1 MEIKSI
7 TDFKSNKVK
16 IDAEGVTF
24 ALYKSD
30 LKKYDIKEG
39 ELEEDIFNE
48 IMTEILPKRALD
60 RSLKIITGRDMTEGM
75 IKDKLREDLY
85 PLDIIDSVIERLKQ
99 ERLINDERFIRGF
112 IEGKSSKKSK
122 RDIMVAL
129 SSKRVDMNLAERI
142 YAELSEEGGLFDEK
156 ELIIK
161 LLEKRHYDFEN
172 ADFEDKQKQIR
183 YLLGKGFSYDS
194 IHSALKDQK
203 YSILWFDSLF
213 GLQ

>member
-48 IMTEILPKRALD
+48 ILTEILPKRALD

-75 IKDKLREDLY
+75 IKDKLKEDLY
-85 PLDIIDSVIERLKQ
+85 PSDIIDSVIERLKQ

-142 YAELSEEGGLFDEK
+142 YAELFEEGSLSDER

-172 ADFEDKQKQIR
+172 ADFEEKQKQIR

-194 IHSALKDQK
+194 IHSALKD
-203 YSILWFDSLF
+203 
-213 GLQ
+213 

>member
-85 PLDIIDSVIERLKQ
+85 PGDIIDSVIERLKQ

-129 SSKRVDMNLAERI
+129 SSKRIDMNLAERI
-142 YAELSEEGGLFDEK
+142 YAELFEEGCLSDEK

-161 LLEKRHYDFEN
+161 LLEKRHYDFEK
-172 ADFEDKQKQIR
+172 ADFEEKQKQIR

-194 IHSALKDQK
+194 IHSALKD
-203 YSILWFDSLF
+203 
-213 GLQ
+213 

>member
-1 MEIKSI
+1 MEIKNI

-16 IDAEGVTF
+16 IEADGVTF

-30 LKKYDIKEG
+30 LKKYDIKTG
-39 ELEEDIFNE
+39 EIEDDVYNE
-48 IMTEILPKRALD
+48 IIKETLPKRALD

-75 IKDKLREDLY
+75 IKDKLKEDLY
-85 PLDIIDSVIERLKQ
+85 PEDIIDSVIEKLKN

-122 RDIMVAL
+122 RDIMIAL
-129 SSKRVDMNLAERI
+129 SSKRVNMNMAERI
-142 YAELSEEGGLFDEK
+142 YDELSSEGSLSDEK

-172 ADFEDKQKQIR
+172 ADFDEKQKQIR
-183 YLLGKGFSYDS
+183 YLMGKGFSFDS
-194 IHSALKDQK
+194 IHSALK
-203 YSILWFDSLF
+203 
-213 GLQ
+213 

>member
-85 PLDIIDSVIERLKQ
+85 PGDIIDSVIERLKQ

-142 YAELSEEGGLFDEK
+142 YAELSEEGCLSDEK

-161 LLEKRHYDFEN
+161 LLEKRHYDFEK
-172 ADFEDKQKQIR
+172 ADFEDKQRQIR

-194 IHSALKDQK
+194 IHSALKD
-203 YSILWFDSLF
+203 
-213 GLQ
+213 

>member
-60 RSLKIITGRDMTEGM
+60 RGLKIITDRDMTEGM

-142 YAELSEEGGLFDEK
+142 YAELSEEGGLSDEK

-172 ADFEDKQKQIR
+172 ADFEDRQKQIR

-194 IHSALKDQK
+194 IHSALKD
-203 YSILWFDSLF
+203 
-213 GLQ
+213 

>member
-16 IDAEGVTF
+16 IEAEGVTF

-85 PLDIIDSVIERLKQ
+85 PADIIDSVIERLKQ

-142 YAELSEEGGLFDEK
+142 YAELSEEGSLSDEK
-156 ELIIK
+156 ELIVK
-161 LLEKRHYDFEN
+161 LLEKRHYDFDN
-172 ADFEDKQKQIR
+172 ADFEEKQKQIR

-194 IHSALKDQK
+194 IHSALKD
-203 YSILWFDSLF
+203 
-213 GLQ
+213 

>member
-1 MEIKSI
+1 MEIKNI

-16 IDAEGVTF
+16 IEADGVTF

-30 LKKYDIKEG
+30 LKKYDIKTG
-39 ELEEDIFNE
+39 EIEDDVYNE
-48 IMTEILPKRALD
+48 IIKETLPKRALD

-75 IKDKLREDLY
+75 IKDKLKEDLY
-85 PLDIIDSVIERLKQ
+85 PEDIIDSVIEKLKN

-122 RDIMVAL
+122 RDIMAAL
-129 SSKRVDMNLAERI
+129 ALKRVNMNQAERI
-142 YAELSEEGGLFDEK
+142 YEELSSEGSLSDEK

-172 ADFEDKQKQIR
+172 ADFDEKQKQIR
-183 YLLGKGFSYDS
+183 YLMGKGFSFDS
-194 IHSALKDQK
+194 IHSALK
-203 YSILWFDSLF
+203 
-213 GLQ
+213 

>member
-1 MEIKSI
+1 MEIKNI
-7 TDFKSNKVK
+7 TDFKSNKKK
-16 IDAEGVTF
+16 IEAEGVTF

-30 LKKYDIKEG
+30 IAKYDIKLG
-39 ELEEDIFNE
+39 EMSEEVFKEIFL
-48 IMTEILPKRALD
+48 EILPKRALD

-75 IKDKLREDLY
+75 IRDKLREDLY
-85 PLDIIDSVIERLKQ
+85 PSDIIDTVIDKLKQ

-129 SSKRVDMNLAERI
+129 SSKRVDMNLAEKI
-142 YAELSEEGGLFDEK
+142 YAELSEEGSLSDEK

-172 ADFEDKQKQIR
+172 ADFDEKQKQIR

-194 IHSALKDQK
+194 IHSALKD
-203 YSILWFDSLF
+203 
-213 GLQ
+213 

>member
-7 TDFKSNKVK
+7 NDFKSNKVK
-16 IDAEGVTF
+16 IEAEGLTF

-39 ELEEDIFNE
+39 VIEDNVFDE
-48 IMTEILPKRALD
+48 IINEILPKRALD

-75 IKDKLREDLY
+75 IKDKLKEDLY

-142 YAELSEEGGLFDEK
+142 YAELSEEGSLSDEK

-194 IHSALKDQK
+194 IHSALKD
-203 YSILWFDSLF
+203 
-213 GLQ
+213 

>member
-1 MEIKSI
+1 MEIKNI

-16 IDAEGVTF
+16 IEAEGVTF

-30 LKKYDIKEG
+30 LKKYDIKIG
-39 ELEEDIFNE
+39 ELEDSIYEE
-48 IMTEILPKRALD
+48 IMNAILPKRALD

-75 IKDKLREDLY
+75 IKDKLKEDLY
-85 PLDIIDSVIERLKQ
+85 PLEIIDSVIVKLKQ

-122 RDIMVAL
+122 RDIMIAL
-129 SSKRVDMNLAERI
+129 SSKRVDMNLAEKI
-142 YAELSEEGGLFDEK
+142 YAELFEEGSLSDEK
-156 ELIIK
+156 GLILK

-172 ADFEDKQKQIR
+172 ADFDEKQKQVR

-194 IHSALKDQK
+194 IHSALKD
-203 YSILWFDSLF
+203 
-213 GLQ
+213 

>member
-1 MEIKSI
+1 MEIKNI

-16 IDAEGVTF
+16 IEADGVTF

-30 LKKYDIKEG
+30 LKKYDIKTG
-39 ELEEDIFNE
+39 EIEDDVYNE
-48 IMTEILPKRALD
+48 IIKETLPKRALD

-75 IKDKLREDLY
+75 IKDKLKEDLY
-85 PLDIIDSVIERLKQ
+85 PEDIIDSVIEKLKS

-122 RDIMVAL
+122 RDIMAAL
-129 SSKRVDMNLAERI
+129 ALKRVNMNQAERI
-142 YAELSEEGGLFDEK
+142 YDELSSEGSLSDEK

-172 ADFEDKQKQIR
+172 ADFDEKQKQIR
-183 YLLGKGFSYDS
+183 YLMGKGFSFDS
-194 IHSALKDQK
+194 IHSALK
-203 YSILWFDSLF
+203 
-213 GLQ
+213 

>member
-1 MEIKSI
+1 MEIKNI

-16 IDAEGVTF
+16 IESEGVTF

-30 LKKYDIKEG
+30 LKKYDIKTG
-39 ELEEDIFNE
+39 EIEDDVYNE
-48 IMTEILPKRALD
+48 IIKEILPKRALD

-75 IKDKLREDLY
+75 IKDKLKEDLY
-85 PLDIIDSVIERLKQ
+85 PEDIIDSVIEKLKN

-122 RDIMVAL
+122 RDIMIAL
-129 SSKRVDMNLAERI
+129 SSKRVNMNMAERI
-142 YAELSEEGGLFDEK
+142 YDELSLEGGLSDEK

-172 ADFEDKQKQIR
+172 ADFDEKQKQIR
-183 YLLGKGFSYDS
+183 YLMGKGFSFDS
-194 IHSALKDQK
+194 IHSALK
-203 YSILWFDSLF
+203 
-213 GLQ
+213 

>member
-1 MEIKSI
+1 MEIKNI

-16 IDAEGVTF
+16 IEAEGVTF

-30 LKKYDIKEG
+30 LKKYDIKTG
-39 ELEEDIFNE
+39 EIEDDVYNE
-48 IMTEILPKRALD
+48 IIKETLPKRALD

-75 IKDKLREDLY
+75 IKDKLKEDLY
-85 PLDIIDSVIERLKQ
+85 PEDIIDSVIEKLKS

-122 RDIMVAL
+122 RDIMAAL
-129 SSKRVDMNLAERI
+129 ALKRVNMNQAERI
-142 YAELSEEGGLFDEK
+142 YDELSSEGSLSDEK

-172 ADFEDKQKQIR
+172 ADFDEKQKQIR
-183 YLLGKGFSYDS
+183 YLMGKGFSFDS
-194 IHSALKDQK
+194 IHSALK
-203 YSILWFDSLF
+203 
-213 GLQ
+213 

>member
-1 MEIKSI
+1 MEIKNI

-16 IDAEGVTF
+16 IEAEVVTF

-30 LKKYDIKEG
+30 LKKYDIKTG
-39 ELEEDIFNE
+39 ELEDSIYEE
-48 IMTEILPKRALD
+48 IMNAILPKRALD

-75 IKDKLREDLY
+75 IKDKLKEDLY
-85 PLDIIDSVIERLKQ
+85 PSEIIDSVIVKLKQ

-122 RDIMVAL
+122 RDIMIAL
-129 SSKRVDMNLAERI
+129 SSKRVDMNLAEKI
-142 YAELSEEGGLFDEK
+142 YAELFEEGSLSDEK
-156 ELIIK
+156 GLILK

-172 ADFEDKQKQIR
+172 ADFDEKQKQVR

-194 IHSALKDQK
+194 IHSALKD
-203 YSILWFDSLF
+203 
-213 GLQ
+213 

>member
-1 MEIKSI
+1 MEIRNI

-16 IDAEGVTF
+16 IEAEGVTF

-30 LKKYDIKEG
+30 LKKYDIKIG
-39 ELEEDIFNE
+39 EIEDDVYNE
-48 IMTEILPKRALD
+48 IIKEILPKRALD

-75 IKDKLREDLY
+75 IKDKLKEDLY
-85 PLDIIDSVIERLKQ
+85 PEDIIDSVIEKLKN

-122 RDIMVAL
+122 RDIMAAL
-129 SSKRVDMNLAERI
+129 ALKRVNMNQAERI
-142 YAELSEEGGLFDEK
+142 YDELSSEGSLSDEK

-172 ADFEDKQKQIR
+172 ADFDEKQKQIR
-183 YLLGKGFSYDS
+183 YLMGKGFSFDS
-194 IHSALKDQK
+194 IHSALK
-203 YSILWFDSLF
+203 
-213 GLQ
+213 

>member
-16 IDAEGVTF
+16 IEAEGVTF

-48 IMTEILPKRALD
+48 IMIEILPKRALD

-85 PLDIIDSVIERLKQ
+85 PADIIDSVIERLKQ

-142 YAELSEEGGLFDEK
+142 YAELSEEGSLSDEK
-156 ELIIK
+156 ELIVK
-161 LLEKRHYDFEN
+161 MLEKRHYDFEN
-172 ADFEDKQKQIR
+172 AEFEEKQKQIR

-194 IHSALKDQK
+194 IHSALKD
-203 YSILWFDSLF
+203 
-213 GLQ
+213 

>member
-1 MEIKSI
+1 MEIKNI
-7 TDFKSNKVK
+7 TDFKSNKKK
-16 IDAEGVTF
+16 IEAEGVTF

-30 LKKYDIKEG
+30 IAKYDIKIG
-39 ELEEDIFNE
+39 EMPEEVYEEIFL
-48 IMTEILPKRALD
+48 EILPKRALD

-85 PLDIIDSVIERLKQ
+85 PAEIIETVIDKLKQ

-129 SSKRVDMNLAERI
+129 SSKRVDMNLAEKI
-142 YAELSEEGGLFDEK
+142 YAELSEEGSLSDEK

-161 LLEKRHYDFEN
+161 LLEKRHYVFEN
-172 ADFEDKQKQIR
+172 ADFDEKQKQIR

-194 IHSALKDQK
+194 IHSALKD
-203 YSILWFDSLF
+203 
-213 GLQ
+213 

>member
-1 MEIKSI
+1 MEIKNI

-30 LKKYDIKEG
+30 IKKYDIKTG
-39 ELEEDIFNE
+39 ELEDEVFEE

-75 IKDKLREDLY
+75 IKDKLKEDLY
-85 PLDIIDSVIERLKQ
+85 PAEIIDSVLDKLKQ

-122 RDIMVAL
+122 REIMAAL
-129 SSKRVDMNLAERI
+129 SSKKADMNLAERI
-142 YAELSEEGGLFDEK
+142 YAELSEEGSLSDEK

-172 ADFEDKQKQIR
+172 ADFDEKQKQIR

-194 IHSALKDQK
+194 IHSALKD
-203 YSILWFDSLF
+203 
-213 GLQ
+213 

>member
-7 TDFKSNKVK
+7 TDLKSNKVK
-16 IDAEGVTF
+16 IEAEGVTF

-75 IKDKLREDLY
+75 IKDKLGEDLY
-85 PLDIIDSVIERLKQ
+85 PSEIIDSVIEKLKL

-142 YAELSEEGGLFDEK
+142 YAELSEEGNLSDEK
-156 ELIIK
+156 ELIVK
-161 LLEKRHYDFEN
+161 LLEKRHYDFDN
-172 ADFEDKQKQIR
+172 ADFEEKQKQIR

-194 IHSALKDQK
+194 IHSALKD
-203 YSILWFDSLF
+203 
-213 GLQ
+213 

>member
-1 MEIKSI
+1 MEIKNI
-7 TDFKSNKVK
+7 TDFKSNKKK
-16 IDAEGVTF
+16 IEAEGVTF
-24 ALYKSD
+24 TLYKSD
-30 LKKYDIKEG
+30 IAKYDIKLG
-39 ELEEDIFNE
+39 EMPEEVYEEIFL
-48 IMTEILPKRALD
+48 EILPKRALD

-75 IKDKLREDLY
+75 IRDKLREDLY
-85 PLDIIDSVIERLKQ
+85 PSDIIDTVIDKLKQ

-129 SSKRVDMNLAERI
+129 SSKRVDMNLAEKI
-142 YAELSEEGGLFDEK
+142 YAELSEEGSLSDEK

-172 ADFEDKQKQIR
+172 ADFEEKQKQIR

-194 IHSALKDQK
+194 IHSALKD
-203 YSILWFDSLF
+203 
-213 GLQ
+213 

>member
-1 MEIKSI
+1 MEIKNI
-7 TDFKSNKVK
+7 TDFKSNKKK
-16 IDAEGVTF
+16 IEAEGVTF

-30 LKKYDIKEG
+30 IAKYDIKIG
-39 ELEEDIFNE
+39 EMPEEVYEEIFL
-48 IMTEILPKRALD
+48 EILPKRALD

-85 PLDIIDSVIERLKQ
+85 PAEIIETVIDKLKQ

-129 SSKRVDMNLAERI
+129 SSKRVDMNLAEKI
-142 YAELSEEGGLFDEK
+142 YAELSEEGSLSDEK

-172 ADFEDKQKQIR
+172 ADFDEKQKQIR

-194 IHSALKDQK
+194 IHSALKD
-203 YSILWFDSLF
+203 
-213 GLQ
+213 

>member
-1 MEIKSI
+1 MEIKNI

-16 IDAEGVTF
+16 IEADGVTF

-30 LKKYDIKEG
+30 LKKYDIKTG
-39 ELEEDIFNE
+39 EIEDDVYNE
-48 IMTEILPKRALD
+48 IIKEILPKRALD

-75 IKDKLREDLY
+75 IKDKLKEDLY
-85 PLDIIDSVIERLKQ
+85 PEDIIDSVIEKLKS

-122 RDIMVAL
+122 RDIMAAL
-129 SSKRVDMNLAERI
+129 ALKRVNMNQAERI
-142 YAELSEEGGLFDEK
+142 YDELSSEGSLSDEK

-172 ADFEDKQKQIR
+172 ADFDEKQKQIR
-183 YLLGKGFSYDS
+183 YLMGKGFSFDS
-194 IHSALKDQK
+194 IHSALK
-203 YSILWFDSLF
+203 
-213 GLQ
+213 

>member
-1 MEIKSI
+1 MEIKNI

-16 IDAEGVTF
+16 IEADGVTF

-30 LKKYDIKEG
+30 LKKYDIKTG
-39 ELEEDIFNE
+39 EIEDDVYNE
-48 IMTEILPKRALD
+48 IIKETLPKRALD

-75 IKDKLREDLY
+75 IKDKLKEDLY
-85 PLDIIDSVIERLKQ
+85 PEDIIDSVIEKLKN

-122 RDIMVAL
+122 RDIMAAL
-129 SSKRVDMNLAERI
+129 ALKRVNMNQAERI
-142 YAELSEEGGLFDEK
+142 YDELSSEGSLSDEK

-172 ADFEDKQKQIR
+172 ADFDEKQKQIR
-183 YLLGKGFSYDS
+183 YLMGKGFSFDS
-194 IHSALKDQK
+194 IHSALK
-203 YSILWFDSLF
+203 
-213 GLQ
+213 

>member
-1 MEIKSI
+1 MEIKNI
-7 TDFKSNKVK
+7 TDFKSGKKK
-16 IDAEGVTF
+16 IEAEGVTF

-30 LKKYDIKEG
+30 ITKYDIKLG
-39 ELEEDIFNE
+39 EMPEEVFEEIFL
-48 IMTEILPKRALD
+48 EILPKRALD

-75 IKDKLREDLY
+75 IRDKLREDLY
-85 PLDIIDSVIERLKQ
+85 PSEIIDSVIEKLKQ

-122 RDIMVAL
+122 RDIMIAL
-129 SSKRVDMNLAERI
+129 SSKKADMNLAERI
-142 YAELSEEGGLFDEK
+142 YAELSEEGSLSDEK

-172 ADFEDKQKQIR
+172 ADFEEKQKQIR

-194 IHSALKDQK
+194 IHSALKD
-203 YSILWFDSLF
+203 
-213 GLQ
+213 

>member
-7 TDFKSNKVK
+7 TDFKSNKAK
-16 IDAEGVTF
+16 IEAEGVTF

-48 IMTEILPKRALD
+48 IMTEILPKRALY

-85 PLDIIDSVIERLKQ
+85 PADIIDSVIERLKQ

-142 YAELSEEGGLFDEK
+142 YAELSEEGSLSDEK
-156 ELIIK
+156 ELIVK
-161 LLEKRHYDFEN
+161 MLEKRHYDFEN
-172 ADFEDKQKQIR
+172 AEFEEKQKQIR

-194 IHSALKDQK
+194 IHSALKD
-203 YSILWFDSLF
+203 
-213 GLQ
+213 

>member
-1 MEIKSI
+1 MEIKNI

-16 IDAEGVTF
+16 IEAEGVTF

-30 LKKYDIKEG
+30 LKKYDIKTG
-39 ELEEDIFNE
+39 EIEDDVYNE
-48 IMTEILPKRALD
+48 IIKEILPKRALD

-75 IKDKLREDLY
+75 IKDKLKEDLY
-85 PLDIIDSVIERLKQ
+85 PEDIIDSVIEKLKS

-122 RDIMVAL
+122 RDIMAAL
-129 SSKRVDMNLAERI
+129 ALKRVNMNQAERI
-142 YAELSEEGGLFDEK
+142 YDELSSEGSLSDEK

-172 ADFEDKQKQIR
+172 ADFDERQKQIR
-183 YLLGKGFSYDS
+183 YLMGKGFSFDS
-194 IHSALKDQK
+194 IHSALK
-203 YSILWFDSLF
+203 
-213 GLQ
+213 

>member
-75 IKDKLREDLY
+75 IKDKLKEDLY
-85 PLDIIDSVIERLKQ
+85 PADIIDSVIERLKQ

-142 YAELSEEGGLFDEK
+142 YAELFEEGSLSDEK

-161 LLEKRHYDFEN
+161 LLEKRHYDFEK
-172 ADFEDKQKQIR
+172 ADFEEKQKQIR

-194 IHSALKDQK
+194 IHSALKD
-203 YSILWFDSLF
+203 
-213 GLQ
+213 

>member
-30 LKKYDIKEG
+30 LKKYDIKEC

-142 YAELSEEGGLFDEK
+142 YTELSEEGGLSDEK

-194 IHSALKDQK
+194 IHSALKD
-203 YSILWFDSLF
+203 
-213 GLQ
+213 